1 MPSNRRALFHRV
13 GLQPFVLIFLLNDA
27 TARASDNYRAAFFAS
42 ILKDIKMERAKVKET
57 DNLRLL
63 YLSRF
68 FLEYFLL
75 LYNRERERGVDPKN
89 DEAHDFGLIAEMT
102 EGTSIGYIQARMRI
116 CLSDKPPSWTELHA
130 AVDCFI
136 QVVRSINE

>member
-1 MPSNRRALFHRV
+1 VPA
-13 GLQPFVLIFLLNDA
+13 PD
-27 TARASDNYRAAFFAS
+27 TCTKAFFAS
-42 ILKDIKMERAKVKET
+42 ILKDIKMERAKVKEA

-75 LYNRERERGVDPKN
+75 LYNHEREKGIDPKS
-89 DEAHDFGLIAEMT
+89 EEGHDFGLIAEMT

-136 QVVRSINE
+136 QVVSWRIRRGNPIKGSGL